1 MYNFKIFFYIRVLMN
16 GIESLFESL
25 SEFQNFSE
33 LLAWIFE
40 NRNSAALFCMTAWS
54 IWQQRNQIG
63 NHQNHHNTRHL
74 ARAVADWLAEFSLV
88 QPSPTPRVVAS
99 RQTNWMAPPPT
110 IYKINYDGA
119 VSLSSNCSGIG
130 VVIQNSVGLVVA
142 SLAQR
147 FRQAYKPVEIE
158 AMAAIRAIEFARE
171 IGVDRIMDEGDSS
184 IVTKAFY

>member
-74 ARAVADWLAEFSLV
+74 ARAVADWLAEFSSV

-110 IYKINYDGA
+110 VYKINYDGA

-130 VVIQNSVGLVVA
+130 VVIQNNVGLVVA
-142 SLAQR
+142 RNGNGSSS
-147 FRQAYKPVEIE
+147 
-158 AMAAIRAIEFARE
+158 
-171 IGVDRIMDEGDSS
+171 DRISLYLNLTHGFDSEARTRP
-184 IVTKAFY
+184 VY